1 MEQERTIFQVKDVS
15 KLTGEMLLKMLA
27 YMVEYMTDQGQKYMK
42 RQRYGAETRWNQ
54 FMASDSAK
62 EVKTFLS
69 NEVNLDK
76 LKAYLEEY
84 KIGFATQALKDNRVM
99 LAFEVKNKELVKKA
113 YEQFLTDLT
122 SPQET
127 KNLNQELLKSPE
139 NMNLEEKITHFKVQE
154 QVKIQ
159 AVAEKAPKITKPSPS
174 KEVSK

>member
-27 YMVEYMTDQGQKYMK
+27 YMVEYMNDQGQRYMK

-62 EVKTFLS
+62 EVKTFLN

-76 LKAYLEEY
+76 LKDYLAEY
-84 KIGFATQALKDNRVM
+84 KIGFATQNLKDNRVM
-99 LAFEVKNKELVKKA
+99 LAFEVKNKELVKEA
-113 YEQFLTDLT
+113 YERFLNNLT
-122 SPQET
+122 SPQDT
-127 KNLNQELLKSPE
+127 KKLNQDLLKSPE

-159 AVAEKAPKITKPSPS
+159 AAVQKEPKIIKPSPS

>member
-27 YMVEYMTDQGQKYMK
+27 YMVEYMNDQGQKYMN
-42 RQRYGAETRWNQ
+42 RQRFNAETRWNQ
-54 FMASDSAK
+54 FMASDNAK

-76 LKAYLEEY
+76 LKDYLEEY
-84 KIGFATQALKDNRVM
+84 KIGFATQNLKDNRVM
-99 LAFEVKNKELVKKA
+99 LAFEVKNKELVKEA
-113 YEQFLTDLT
+113 YERFLTNLT
-122 SPQET
+122 SPQDT
-127 KNLNQELLKSPE
+127 KKLNQDLLKSPE

-159 AVAEKAPKITKPSPS
+159 AAVQKAPKITKPSPS

>member
-1 MEQERTIFQVKDVS
+1 
-15 KLTGEMLLKMLA
+15 
-27 YMVEYMTDQGQKYMK
+27 
-42 RQRYGAETRWNQ
+42 
-54 FMASDSAK
+54 
-62 EVKTFLS
+62 LS
-69 NEVNLDK
+69 NEVNLDR

-127 KNLNQELLKSPE
+127 KKLTQELLKSPE

-174 KEVSK
+174 KEVTK

>member
-27 YMVEYMTDQGQKYMK
+27 YMVEYMTDQGQKFMK
-42 RQRYGAETRWNQ
+42 RQRYGAETRWNH

-62 EVKTFLS
+62 EVKIFLS

-76 LKAYLEEY
+76 LKTYLEEY

-99 LAFEVKNKELVKKA
+99 LAFEVKNKELVKEA
-113 YEQFLTDLT
+113 YERFLTNLT
-122 SPQET
+122 NSQDT
-127 KNLNQELLKSPE
+127 KKLNQELLKSPE

-159 AVAEKAPKITKPSPS
+159 AAVQKAPKITKASPS

>member
-1 MEQERTIFQVKDVS
+1 MEQERTIFQVKDAS

-27 YMVEYMTDQGQKYMK
+27 YMVEYMNDQGQKYMK

-62 EVKTFLS
+62 EVKTFLN

-76 LKAYLEEY
+76 LKAYLAEY
-84 KIGFATQALKDNRVM
+84 KIGFATQNLKDNRVM
-99 LAFEVKNKELVKKA
+99 LAFEVKNKELVKEA
-113 YEQFLTDLT
+113 YERFLTNLT
-122 SPQET
+122 TSQYT
-127 KNLNQELLKSPE
+127 KKLNQDLLKSPE

>member
-27 YMVEYMTDQGQKYMK
+27 YMVEYMTD
-42 RQRYGAETRWNQ
+42 
-54 FMASDSAK
+54 
-62 EVKTFLS
+62 
-69 NEVNLDK
+69 LDR

-127 KNLNQELLKSPE
+127 KKLTQELLKSPE

-159 AVAEKAPKITKPSPS
+159 AVAEKAPKITKTSP
-174 KEVSK
+174 KEVTK

>member
-27 YMVEYMTDQGQKYMK
+27 YMVEYMNDQGQKYMN
-42 RQRYGAETRWNQ
+42 RRRFNAETRWNQ
-54 FMASDSAK
+54 FMASDNAK

-76 LKAYLEEY
+76 LKDYLEEY
-84 KIGFATQALKDNRVM
+84 KIGFATQNLKDNRVM
-99 LAFEVKNKELVKKA
+99 LAFEVKNKELVKEA
-113 YEQFLTDLT
+113 YERFLTNLT
-122 SPQET
+122 SPQDT
-127 KNLNQELLKSPE
+127 KKLNQDLLKSPE

-159 AVAEKAPKITKPSPS
+159 AAVQKAPKITKPSPS